1 MRARIVTRFR
11 CSATEFSRLLTRPA
25 SLVFAAAPVLRFDP
39 VDGTCFPERWETGTV
54 LQLRLYLFGIIP
66 AGWHGI
72 ELVRVDPEAGAMVS
86 RERGRIAQVW
96 NHRIDFRETA
106 PGRVEYA
113 DEIEIRAGLLTPLVW
128 LFAQLFYRHRQRRWR
143 KLLRRSAR

>member
-1 MRARIVTRFR
+1 MRARIATRFQ

-25 SLVFAAAPVLRFDP
+25 SLAFVAAPVLRFDP
-39 VDGTCFPERWETGTV
+39 VDGKCLPERWEVGNR
-54 LQLRLYLFGIIP
+54 LQVQLYLFGIIP
-66 AGWHGI
+66 AGRHGI
-72 ELVRVDPEAGAMVS
+72 ELVRVDPEAGVMVS
-86 RERGRIAQVW
+86 REHGRIARVW
-96 NHRIDFRETA
+96 NHRIQFREIA
-106 PGRVEYA
+106 PRRVEYA